1 MQSKIQILGNDSD
14 ARVVLKNLLTIRN
27 VDGAYLDAMSELHCK
42 KEIYLQ
48 TRIEFGVKERRM
60 EKRNSNNYQRF

>member
-1 MQSKIQILGNDSD
+1 MRIEEMHLLNAEAKSRLGNDSD

-42 KEIYLQ
+42 
-48 TRIEFGVKERRM
+48 
-60 EKRNSNNYQRF
+60 RNLLTN

>member
-1 MQSKIQILGNDSD
+1 MFIWELRRCILNAEAKSRLGNDSD

-42 KEIYLQ
+42 
-48 TRIEFGVKERRM
+48 
-60 EKRNSNNYQRF
+60 RNLLTN